1 MKRELG
7 KVPERPFIKLDG
19 VVNRFI
25 EVAKNRMLLV
35 CAVFSFAFVL
45 AGLRLL
51 DVSVIGGL
59 GEPSVISE
67 SARATLKTGRADI
80 VDRNGILLATSLSV
94 PSLYADPSEVL
105 DAEAAVDAL
114 KTVLFNLD
122 KKNILAKLKQKK
134 RFVWLKRGLTPEQ
147 QLKINALGV
156 PGFHFQEEDRR
167 FYPQGRL
174 GSHIIGFSGTDAVG
188 LSGVEKQFDG
198 ILRDG
203 SEPLSLSIDVRI
215 QHILREEIQ
224 RQIESFE
231 AIGGAGV
238 LLDANSGEILGM
250 ISLPD
255 FDPAFIK
262 GASSQA
268 KFNRAT
274 LGVYEMG
281 STFKIFNTALAL
293 DLGSATMTS
302 GYDATKPIRIARH
315 TINDYRPKK
324 RWLSVP
330 EIFMYSSNIGSAK
343 MADEFG
349 ALAQKEFMK
358 ELGFFNQLDVELPE
372 RASPILPAR
381 WRRINTMTIS
391 YGHGIAVSP
400 LHLTSGVATIVNGGI
415 RWPVTI
421 LKRHAGQQAVG
432 KQVISSKTSLDM
444 RRILRLVVENG
455 TGKKASA
462 NGYLVGG
469 KTGTAE
475 KQAVQGGYAKKLRLS
490 SFVGA
495 FPIHDPKYV
504 VLVMVDEPKG
514 NKDSFGYATGG
525 WVAAPAVKRIVSRS
539 APLLGVHPKNE
550 LSPKIRQI
558 LEININPGGG
568 KKRLA
573 SF

>member
-1 MKRELG
+1 MTQEAG
-7 KVPERPFIKLDG
+7 KLSNQSSMKLDG
-19 VVNRFI
+19 VVNHFI
-25 EVAKNRMLLV
+25 EVARNRLLLI
-35 CAVFSFAFVL
+35 CAAFSFAFVL
-45 AGLRLL
+45 AGIRLL
-51 DVSVIGGL
+51 DVSIIGGL
-59 GEPSVISE
+59 DEPSVISE
-67 SARATLKTGRADI
+67 SARANLKTGRADI
-80 VDRNGILLATSLSV
+80 VDRHGILLATSLSV

-105 DAEAAVDAL
+105 NAKAAVDSL
-114 KTVLFNLD
+114 KTVLFDLNEGKTLT
-122 KKNILAKLKQKK
+122 KLEQKK

-147 QLKINALGV
+147 QLKINALGI
-156 PGFHFQEEDRR
+156 PGFHFQQEDRR

-203 SEPLSLSIDVRI
+203 SEPLTLSLDVRI
-215 QHILREEIQ
+215 QHILREEVS
-224 RQIESFE
+224 RQIESFK

-238 LLDANSGEILGM
+238 LLNANSGEVLGM
-250 ISLPD
+250 VSLPD

-262 GASSQA
+262 GAASDA
-268 KFNRAT
+268 KFNRTT

-293 DLGSATMTS
+293 DSGSATLKS

-315 TINDYRPKK
+315 TINDYHPKK

-330 EIFMYSSNIGSAK
+330 EIFMYSSNIGSAR

-349 ALAQKEFMK
+349 ALAQKAFMK
-358 ELGFFNQLDVELPE
+358 KLGFFDKLAIELPE
-372 RASPILPAR
+372 RASPIFPSL
-381 WRRINTMTIS
+381 WRRVHTMTIS

-421 LKRHAGQQAVG
+421 LKRSGVHRAVG
-432 KQVISSKTSLDM
+432 KQIISAKTSLDM

-475 KQAVQGGYAKKLRLS
+475 KQAAQGGYAKKLRLS

-514 NKDSFGYATGG
+514 NKSSFGFATGG
-525 WVAAPAVKRIVSRS
+525 WVAAPAVKRIISRS
-539 APLLGVHPKNE
+539 APLLGIHPKDE
-550 LSPKIRQI
+550 MSPKIRQI
-558 LEININPGGG
+558 LEIDINPREG
-568 KKRLA
+568 KNRLA